1 MLKDNYQKLCCHIA
15 ELSVQSPV
23 REPVK
28 ILAVS
33 KYASVEAVRE
43 IAAAGQK
50 DFGENYWQSAKAKM
64 QMLADLPLVWHF
76 IGSLQS
82 NKCMEIAQY
91 FSWVHSVA
99 KTKHVALLAKAR
111 ENLPPLQICLQVNFS
126 HDTRKYGVLPEDVLM
141 LAKEV
146 LKYPSLNLRGLM
158 VLPKPGETKDFIQL
172 AKLRNEIEQSL
183 AIELPTLSMGMS
195 DDYEVAIKAGATIV
209 RIGSKIF
216 N

>member
-1 MLKDNYQKLCCHIA
+1 MRKNNYQKLCHHIA
-15 ELSVQSPV
+15 ELSAQSQE

-28 ILAVS
+28 VLAVS

-50 DFGENYWQSAKAKM
+50 DFGENYWQTAKTKM
-64 QMLADLPLVWHF
+64 QILNDLPIIWHF

-82 NKCMEIAQY
+82 NKCIEIAQH

-99 KTKHVALLAKAR
+99 KLKHVALLAKAR
-111 ENLPPLQICLQVNFS
+111 EGLSPLQVCLQVNFS
-126 HDTRKYGVLPEDVLM
+126 EDSRKYGVLPEDVLV
-141 LAKEV
+141 LAREV
-146 LKYPSLNLRGLM
+146 LQYSSLHLRGLM
-158 VLPKPGETKDFIQL
+158 VLPKPGETKDFMQL
-172 AKLRNEIEQSL
+172 VKLRNEIEQSL

-195 DDYEVAIKAGATIV
+195 EDYEAAIKAGATII